1 METNNAE
8 LNSAEINAA
17 EANPAEAAE
26 ETKKNA
32 FGSFAGYRQMV
43 TDVRDDLLKLQNYSE
58 SLGLEQ
64 NAASIGEVLE
74 KSANDAFSVAVIGEF
89 KRGKSTLINALLEQD
104 VLPTD
109 AMPATATLNRVTYSL
124 QPFARIEYRDGTAE
138 DVEIDKLAEYV
149 TKLTEESEQRAAT
162 VKMATVYYPTNYCK
176 NNVDIID
183 TPGLNDDSAMAEVT
197 LSVLPQIDAA
207 LFVIMAQSPFSEYE
221 RDFLE
226 NKLMS
231 SDLGRILFVVTGI
244 DRLDEEDVDR
254 VLDSIGE
261 RINRYVIDKAKKLY
275 GADSPEFE
283 VYKQKLGT
291 PKIFGLSAKQ
301 ALKGKLRGDNALL
314 EVSRFP
320 AFEKELERFLTEDRG
335 AVTLQ
340 VQVNKILAA
349 ADEIVKNVQLREAAL
364 AMSRQEFQE
373 KCAEAKEKIAAI
385 RAHREEEYQKIDD
398 SANAAWGQLRP
409 MADGFWDELTAGALA
424 LVDAEP
430 VSREELSKDKIAAT
444 QERIL
449 KKVQKASEDQG
460 RLLTERMQ
468 VQVTA
473 ALGDEAQRL
482 AEFEG
487 DFFSRV
493 ADIQQSFVASDSL
506 TDKKTLTELALGT
519 GVGLLWGGGITGG
532 IFLGWRQGGAKGAL
546 LGGAVGLGSLAGAI
560 ALTSVLAIPVTW
572 PVVLAATVVGTLASK
587 FALNKWFGSASPDK
601 FKEQLKKS
609 IEEQYRAIAAEN
621 DMSKHLREQID
632 TAFGSL
638 KKKIDS
644 ETETVLRDLETT
656 LQSLDRENIENQALE
671 RKEKTDLQEMLT
683 EVAAIAGHADELG
696 RQLTA
701 ILER

>member
-1 METNNAE
+1 MERSE
-8 LNSAEINAA
+8 L
-17 EANPAEAAE
+17 
-26 ETKKNA
+26 
-32 FGSFAGYRQMV
+32 GSFAGYRQMV
-43 TDVRDDLLKLQNYSE
+43 TDVRDNLLKLQSYSE
-58 SLGLEQ
+58 SLELEQ

-74 KSANDAFSVAVIGEF
+74 KSAHDAFSVAVIGEF

-124 QPFARIEYRDGTAE
+124 TPFARIEYRDGSTE
-138 DVEIDKLAEYV
+138 DVEIGKLAEYV

-183 TPGLNDDSAMAEVT
+183 TPGLNDDATMAEVT
-197 LSVLPQIDAA
+197 LSVLPEIDAA

-254 VLDSIGE
+254 VLDSIRE

-275 GADSPEFE
+275 GEDSPEFE
-283 VYKQKLGT
+283 VYRQKLGT
-291 PKIFGLSAKQ
+291 PKVFGLSAKQ

-320 AFEKELERFLTEDRG
+320 AFEQELERFLTEDRG
-335 AVTLQ
+335 AITLQ
-340 VQVNKILAA
+340 VQVNKILSAVG
-349 ADEIVKNVQLREAAL
+349 EIVKTVQLREAAL
-364 AMSRQEFQE
+364 SMSQQEFQE
-373 KCAEAKEKIAAI
+373 KCSEAREKIAAI
-385 RAHREEEYQKIDD
+385 RAHREEEYRKIDE
-398 SANAAWGQLRP
+398 SAAAAWNQLRP

-430 VSREELSKDKIAAT
+430 VTREELSKERIAAT

-460 RLLTERMQ
+460 RLLSERMQ
-468 VQVTA
+468 VQITA
-473 ALGDEAQRL
+473 ALGEETARL

-493 ADIQQSFVASDSL
+493 ADIQQIFVASGSMTDRQSL
-506 TDKKTLTELALGT
+506 TDVAIGAGAGMIL
-519 GVGLLWGGGITGG
+519 GGGITGG
-532 IFLGWRQGGAKGAL
+532 IFVGWRQGGAKGAL
-546 LGGAVGLGSLAGAI
+546 LGGAVGLGTLAGSVL
-560 ALTSVLAIPVTW
+560 LTTALAIPVTW

-587 FALNKWFGSASPDK
+587 FALNKWFGGASPDK
-601 FKEQLKKS
+601 FKEQLKQG
-609 IEEQYRAIAAEN
+609 IAEQYRAIAVEN
-621 DMSKHLREQID
+621 DMPKRLREQID
-632 TAFGSL
+632 TAFNSL
-638 KKKIDS
+638 KQKIDR
-644 ETETVLRDLETT
+644 ETETVLKDLENT
-656 LQSLDRENIENQALE
+656 LRSLDRENIEHQALE
-671 RKEKTDLQEMLT
+671 RKEKTDLQEMLRD
-683 EVAAIAGHADELG
+683 VAAISSHADDLG
-696 RQLTA
+696 RRLA
-701 ILER
+701 GVLER

>member
-1 METNNAE
+1 MAE
-8 LNSAEINAA
+8 NTL
-17 EANPAEAAE
+17 
-26 ETKKNA
+26 
-32 FGSFAGYRQMV
+32 GSFSGYRQMV
-43 TDVRDDLLKLQNYSE
+43 TDVRDNLLKLQDYSE
-58 SLGLEQ
+58 TLELSQ
-64 NAASIGEVLE
+64 NAASIEDVLQ
-74 KSANDAFSVAVIGEF
+74 KSANDAFSIAVIGEF

-124 QPFARIEYRDGTAE
+124 KPFARIEYRDGNTE
-138 DVEIDKLAEYV
+138 DVEIEKLAEYV

-254 VLDSIGE
+254 VLDSIRE
-261 RINRYVIDKAKKLY
+261 RINRYVIEKAKKLY
-275 GADSPEFE
+275 GEDSPEFE
-283 VYKQKLGT
+283 VYRQKLGT
-291 PKIFGLSAKQ
+291 PKVFGLSAKQ
-301 ALKGKLRGDNALL
+301 ALKGKLSGDNDLL
-314 EVSRFP
+314 RVSRFP

-335 AVTLQ
+335 AIMLQ
-340 VQVNKILAA
+340 VQVNKILSATE
-349 ADEIVKNVQLREAAL
+349 EIIKNVQLREAAL
-364 AMSRQEFQE
+364 AMGQQEFQE
-373 KCAEAKEKIAAI
+373 KCAAAREKIAAI

-398 SANAAWGQLRP
+398 SANAAWNQLRP
-409 MADGFWDELTAGALA
+409 MADSFWDELTAGALA

-430 VSREELSKDKIAAT
+430 VSREDLSREKIAAT

-468 VQVTA
+468 VQITN
-473 ALGDEAQRL
+473 ALGEETQRL

-487 DFFSRV
+487 DFFSRIS
-493 ADIQQSFVASDSL
+493 DIQQSFVSSSSM
-506 TDKKTLTELALGT
+506 TDKKSLTEMAIGA
-519 GVGLLWGGGITGG
+519 GAGLLLGGGMTGG

-546 LGGAVGLGSLAGAI
+546 LGGAVGLGGAAGVAILATALSIPI
-560 ALTSVLAIPVTW
+560 AW
-572 PVVLAATVVGTLASK
+572 PVFLAATVVGTLTSK
-587 FALNKWFGSASPDK
+587 FALGKWFGSTSADK
-601 FKEQLKKS
+601 FKEQLKKN
-609 IEEQYRAIAAEN
+609 IEEQYRSLAVET
-621 DMSKHLREQID
+621 DMPKQLRSQIN
-632 TAFGSL
+632 TAFDSL
-638 KKKIDS
+638 KQKIDK
-644 ETETVLRDLETT
+644 ETETVLQDLETT
-656 LQSLDRENIENQALE
+656 LKSLDRENIENQALE

-683 EVAAIAGHADELG
+683 EVAAIAGHADKLG
-696 RQLTA
+696 HQLA
-701 ILER
+701 GILER

>member
-1 METNNAE
+1 ME
-8 LNSAEINAA
+8 
-17 EANPAEAAE
+17 
-26 ETKKNA
+26 KNTL
-32 FGSFAGYRQMV
+32 GSFAGYRQMV

-58 SLGLEQ
+58 SLELEQ
-64 NAASIGEVLE
+64 NAASIDEVLE
-74 KSANDAFSVAVIGEF
+74 KSANDACSVAVIGEF

-124 QPFARIEYRDGTAE
+124 QPFARIEYRDGSTE
-138 DVEIDKLAEYV
+138 DVEISQLAEYV

-183 TPGLNDDSAMAEVT
+183 TPGLNDDSTMAEVT

-254 VLDSIGE
+254 VLDSIRE
-261 RINRYVIDKAKKLY
+261 RINRYVIEKAKKLY

-301 ALKGKLRGDNALL
+301 ALKGKLRGDNELL

-320 AFEKELERFLTEDRG
+320 AFEQELERFLTEDRG

-349 ADEIVKNVQLREAAL
+349 AEEIVKNVQLREAAL
-364 AMSRQEFQE
+364 SMGQQEFQE
-373 KCAEAKEKIAAI
+373 KCAAAREKIADI
-385 RAHREEEYQKIDD
+385 RAHREEEYQKIDA
-398 SANAAWGQLRP
+398 SADAAWEQLRP
-409 MADGFWDELTAGALA
+409 LADSFWNELTAGALA

-430 VSREELSKDKIAAT
+430 VSREELAKDKIAAT

-468 VQVTA
+468 VQITA
-473 ALGDEAQRL
+473 ALGEETERL

-487 DFFSRV
+487 DFFSRIS
-493 ADIQQSFVASDSL
+493 DIQQSFISSSSM
-506 TDKKTLTELALGT
+506 TDKKSLTEMAIGA
-519 GVGLLWGGGITGG
+519 GAGLLLGGGGLTGG

-546 LGGAVGLGSLAGAI
+546 MGGAVGLGSAAGVTLLAM
-560 ALTSVLAIPVTW
+560 ALSIPVAW
-572 PVVLAATVVGTLASK
+572 PVFLAATVVGTLTSK
-587 FALNKWFGSASPDK
+587 FALGKWFGAASADK
-601 FKEQLKKS
+601 FKEELKKN
-609 IEEQYRAIAAEN
+609 IEEQYRTIAVES
-621 DMSKHLREQID
+621 DMPKRLREQID
-632 TAFGSL
+632 TAFNSL
-638 KKKIDS
+638 KQKIDR
-644 ETETVLRDLETT
+644 ETETVLQDLENT
-656 LQSLDRENIENQALE
+656 LKSLDRENIEQQALE
-671 RKEKTDLQEMLT
+671 RKEKTDLEEMLT
-683 EVAAIAGHADELG
+683 EVAAIAGRADELG
-696 RQLTA
+696 HQLTD

>member
-1 METNNAE
+1 MAE
-8 LNSAEINAA
+8 N
-17 EANPAEAAE
+17 
-26 ETKKNA
+26 T

-58 SLGLEQ
+58 SLELEQ
-64 NAASIGEVLE
+64 NAASIEELLE

-124 QPFARIEYRDGTAE
+124 QPFARIEYRNGSTE
-138 DVEIDKLAEYV
+138 DVEIGKLAEYV

-231 SDLGRILFVVTGI
+231 SDLGRILFIVTGI

-254 VLDSIGE
+254 VLDSIRE
-261 RINRYVIDKAKKLY
+261 RINRYVIEKAKKLY
-275 GADSPEFE
+275 GEDSPEFE

-320 AFEKELERFLTEDRG
+320 AFEHELERFLTEDRG

-349 ADEIVKNVQLREAAL
+349 VDEIVKNVQLQEAAL
-364 AMSRQEFQE
+364 SMGQQEFQE
-373 KCAEAKEKIAAI
+373 KYAAAKEKIADI

-398 SANAAWGQLRP
+398 SANAAWDQLHP
-409 MADGFWDELTAGALA
+409 MADSFWGELTAGALA

-430 VSREELSKDKIAAT
+430 VSREDLSKEKITAT

-468 VQVTA
+468 VQITV
-473 ALGDEAQRL
+473 ALGEETQRL

-487 DFFSRV
+487 DFFSRIS
-493 ADIQQSFVASDSL
+493 DIQQSFISSGSM
-506 TDKKTLTELALGT
+506 TDKKSLTEMAIGA
-519 GVGLLWGGGITGG
+519 GAGLLLGGGMTGG
-532 IFLGWRQGGAKGAL
+532 IFLGWREGGAKGAL
-546 LGGAVGLGSLAGAI
+546 MGGAVGLGSAAGVTLLAM
-560 ALTSVLAIPVTW
+560 ALSIPVAW
-572 PVVLAATVVGTLASK
+572 PVFLAATVVGTLTSK
-587 FALNKWFGSASPDK
+587 FALGKWFGSASADK
-601 FKEQLKKS
+601 FKEQLKQN
-609 IEEQYRAIAAEN
+609 IEEQYRAIAVEN
-621 DMSKHLREQID
+621 DMPKRLREQIN
-632 TAFGSL
+632 TAFDSL
-638 KKKIDS
+638 KQKIDR
-644 ETETVLRDLETT
+644 ETETVLQDMENT
-656 LQSLDRENIENQALE
+656 LKNLDRENIEHQALE

-683 EVAAIAGHADELG
+683 EVAAIAGRADELG
-696 RQLTA
+696 RQLA
-701 ILER
+701 GILER